1 MWPVCSPLPK
11 SNLNLQPGTAPTG
24 NGPVRTYRIPGAQ
37 GTVGFISPL
46 GEHFYETCNRLRL
59 TEDGKLRACL
69 FKTGELD
76 LRPALNESQPLEPH
90 IQECVRRKPAGHE
103 LWLKDI
109 SVESNRVPKIEKS
122 QNHFSE
128 WTVTVLQKPRILTC
142 LRRQATE
149 TLPAL
154 PAPDAGTGGG
164 LGHRESRSL
173 YGSTVGYHYS
183 SLW

>member
-1 MWPVCSPLPK
+1 
-11 SNLNLQPGTAPTG
+11 LNLQPGTAPTG

-59 TEDGKLRACL
+59 TADGKLRACL

-76 LRPALNESQPLEPH
+76 LRPALNKSQPLKPH

-109 SVESNRVPKIEKS
+109 SVESNRVPKFELPLFIFIS
-122 QNHFSE
+122 VSPWPAARAGCVSLVPAQ
-128 WTVTVLQKPRILTC
+128 V
-142 LRRQATE
+142 QA
-149 TLPAL
+149 
-154 PAPDAGTGGG
+154 
-164 LGHRESRSL
+164 
-173 YGSTVGYHYS
+173 VV
-183 SLW
+183 